1 MPIYNRYLYTYIVHE
16 IGHFNS
22 TRMIFKVDI
31 SGHNYK
37 FDHATIFHLKSID
50 EWIDN
55 LYVFKDTLAD
65 FNKTNIEEFFKSV
78 YETQCHENLSALEVN
93 IL

>member
-1 MPIYNRYLYTYIVHE
+1 MLIE
-16 IGHFNS
+16 IIWSCNH
-22 TRMIFKVDI
+22 
-31 SGHNYK
+31 
-37 FDHATIFHLKSID
+37 IFHSKSIN

-55 LYVFKDTLAD
+55 LNVFKDTLAD

-93 IL
+93 ILWKV